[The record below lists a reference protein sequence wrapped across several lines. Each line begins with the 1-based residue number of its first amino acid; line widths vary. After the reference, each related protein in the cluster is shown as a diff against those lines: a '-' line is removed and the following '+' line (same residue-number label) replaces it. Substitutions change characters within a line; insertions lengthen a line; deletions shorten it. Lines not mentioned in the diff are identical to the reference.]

1 MKLSIFTST
10 TSDGIMSN
18 SKKYYPKLNKE
29 EIDKV
34 YNINIERFLSKYNLK
49 REDAVIMNDSNTKI
63 SSHTVTKDN
72 KKYKDRILILKES
85 TKNVPI
91 LVETD
96 DDPIIVAYATDDNDK
111 QIAVIGKA
119 SIENLNNDLIH
130 DMTEILM
137 KESNKA
143 TFEMKFYIGPCPSKE
158 NYIIDENLEL
168 EEKIFKKAVEKA
180 NGKIHLDLR
189 YAIFNQ
195 LYLEI
200 VAPEEIYFDSN
211 DTVENNKYFSTIG
224 NRIGKHV
231 SCVVFTEEE

>member
-1 MKLSIFTST
+1 ME
-10 TSDGIMSN
+10 TSD
-18 SKKYYPKLNKE
+18 E
-29 EIDKV
+29 
-34 YNINIERFLSKYNLK
+34 
-49 REDAVIMNDSNTKI
+49 
-63 SSHTVTKDN
+63 
-72 KKYKDRILILKES
+72 
-85 TKNVPI
+85 
-91 LVETD
+91 
-96 DDPIIVAYATDDNDK
+96 PIIVAYATDDDDK

-168 EEKIFKKAVEKA
+168 DEKVFKKAVEKID
-180 NGKIHLDLR
+180 NKIHLDLR

-211 DTVENNKYFSTIG
+211 DTVEDKKYYSDLANKVGRHI
-224 NRIGKHV
+224 
-231 SCVVFTEEE
+231 SCVVFTEE

>member
-10 TSDGIMSN
+10 TTDGIMSN
-18 SKKYYPKLNKE
+18 NKKYYPKLNKE
-29 EIDKV
+29 EIDKI
-34 YNINIERFLSKYNLK
+34 YNLNLSRFLSKYNLK
-49 REDAVIMNDSNTKI
+49 VEEAVIMNDYNSKI
-63 SSHTVTKDN
+63 SSHTVTSKN

-85 TKNVPI
+85 TKNIPV
-91 LVETD
+91 LVETS
-96 DDPIIVAYATDDNDK
+96 DDPIIVAYATDDNNK

-119 SIENLNNDLIH
+119 SIDNLNNDLIH

-168 EEKIFKKAVEKA
+168 DEKVFKKAVEKIS
-180 NGKIHLDLR
+180 GKIHLDLR

-200 VAPEEIYFDSN
+200 VAPEEIYFDSS
-211 DTVENNKYFSTIG
+211 DTVEDKKYYSDLS
-224 NRIGKHV
+224 NRLGRHI
-231 SCVVFTEEE
+231 SCVVFTEE

>member
-18 SKKYYPKLNKE
+18 NKKYYPKLSKE
-29 EIDKV
+29 EIEKV
-34 YNINIERFLSKYNLK
+34 YNLNLSRFLSKYNLK
-49 REDAVIMNDSNTKI
+49 VEDAVIMNDSNTKI
-63 SSHTVTKDN
+63 SSHTVTTNN
-72 KKYKDRILILKES
+72 KKYKDRILVLKES
-85 TKNVPI
+85 TKNIPI
-91 LVETD
+91 LVETS
-96 DDPIIVAYATDDNDK
+96 DDPIIVAYATDDNNK

-119 SIENLNNDLIH
+119 SIDNLNNDLIH

-168 EEKIFKKAVEKA
+168 DEKVFKKAVEKIDD
-180 NGKIHLDLR
+180 KIHLDLR

-211 DTVENNKYFSTIG
+211 DTVEDKKYYSDLANKVGRHI
-224 NRIGKHV
+224 
-231 SCVVFTEEE
+231 SCVVFTEE

>member
-10 TSDGIMSN
+10 TKDGVMT
-18 SKKYYPKLNKE
+18 KDRKYFPKLNKE
-29 EIDKV
+29 EIETV
-34 YNINIERFLSKYNLK
+34 YNINVKNFLSKYNLSI
-49 REDAVIMNDSNTKI
+49 ENAIVMDNSNTKK
-63 SSHTVTKDN
+63 SSHTITADN
-72 KKYKDRILILKES
+72 KKYKDRILVLKEC
-85 TKNVPI
+85 TKNTPV
-91 LVETD
+91 LVECD
-96 DDPIIVAYATDDNDK
+96 DEPIIVAYAEDDDNK

-119 SIENLNNDLIH
+119 TIENLNNDLIH

-158 NYIIDENLEL
+158 SFIIDENLEL
-168 EEKIFKKAVEKA
+168 DERIFKKAVEKI

-189 YAIFNQ
+189 YAIFNE
-195 LYLEI
+195 LYMEI

-211 DTVENNKYFSTIG
+211 DTVTNTNYYSKLA
-224 NRIGKHV
+224 NRNGKHI